1 MFFSCPGLVS
11 AIAHNVCSHLPSYAV
26 ACQPIHSDLM
36 QQMNPISQQLAFSI
50 VEQIERNDFF
60 PRQRQ
65 EQTPANIVFTA

>member
-1 MFFSCPGLVS
+1 
-11 AIAHNVCSHLPSYAV
+11 
-26 ACQPIHSDLM
+26 M

-60 PRQRQ
+60 SRQRR